1 MDRMY
6 RAAGPARSAATR
18 LAPPAPR
25 RRPARPRSA
34 GAVAVGG
41 GGYGFPMAAR
51 TKSAKDRPSYRCTE
65 CGWTTAKWLGRCPE
79 CQAWGTVEEYGA
91 APAVRTT
98 AAGRVSAP
106 ALPIGQVDGRQ
117 ATARST
123 GVPELD
129 RVLGGG
135 LVPGAVV
142 LLAGEPGVGKSTLL
156 LDVAAKAAGPEH
168 PTLYVTGEE
177 SAGQVR
183 LRADRINA
191 LHDHLYLAAETN
203 LASVLGHLDEVK
215 PSLLILDS
223 VQTIA
228 SPEIDGAPGGMAQ
241 VREVAGALIR
251 ASKERGMST
260 LLVGHVTKDGAI
272 AGPRLLEHLVDVVL
286 HFEGDRHARL
296 RLVRGVKNRYGATD
310 EVGCFEL
317 HDEGITGLT
326 DPSGLFL
333 TRRDEPVP
341 GTCLTVTLEGRR
353 PLVAEVQALT
363 VESQIPSPRRTT
375 SGLETSRVSMML
387 AVLEQRGR
395 ISALGK
401 RDIYS
406 ATVGGVK
413 LSEPAADLAIAL
425 ALASA
430 ASDTPLPKNLVA
442 IGEVGLAGEVRR
454 VTGVQRRLAEA
465 HRLGFTHALVPA
477 DPGKVPAGMTVTE
490 VANMGDALRVLP
502 RGRRRGDND
511 GPGKG
516 PESAPWGARE
526 AAARGGR
533 GGGRDSGRGAARDE
547 DREPF

>member
-1 MDRMY
+1 M
-6 RAAGPARSAATR
+6 ATR
-18 LAPPAPR
+18 K
-25 RRPARPRSA
+25 S
-34 GAVAVGG
+34 
-41 GGYGFPMAAR
+41 
-51 TKSAKDRPSYRCTE
+51 SAKERPSYRCTE

-79 CQAWGTVEEYGA
+79 CQAWGTVEEFGG

-98 AAGRVSAP
+98 APGRVTTA
-106 ALPIGQVDGRQ
+106 AVPIGQVDGRQ
-117 ATARST
+117 AAARST

-135 LVPGAVV
+135 LVPGAVA

-156 LDVAAKAAGPEH
+156 LDVAAKAASDDH
-168 PTLYVTGEE
+168 RTLYVTGEE
-177 SAGQVR
+177 SASQVR
-183 LRADRINA
+183 LRADRIGA
-191 LHDHLYLAAETN
+191 IDDHLYLAAETD
-203 LASVLGHLDEVK
+203 LSAVLGHLDTVK

-223 VQTIA
+223 VQTVA

-296 RLVRGVKNRYGATD
+296 RLVRGVKNRYGTTD

-317 HDEGITGLT
+317 HDEGIIGLA

-333 TRRDEPVP
+333 TRRAEPVP

-363 VESQIPSPRRTT
+363 VDSQIPSPRRTT

-413 LSEPAADLAIAL
+413 LTEPAADLAVAL

-454 VTGVQRRLAEA
+454 VTGVQRRLSEA
-465 HRLGFTHALVPA
+465 ARLGFTHALVPS
-477 DPGKVPAGMTVTE
+477 DPGKIPDGMRVME
-490 VANMGDALRVLP
+490 VADVGQALSVLP
-502 RGRRRGDND
+502 KRVRR
-511 GPGKG
+511 
-516 PESAPWGARE
+516 EAPQEEGAR
-526 AAARGGR
+526 R
-533 GGGRDSGRGAARDE
+533 
-547 DREPF
+547 